1 MTGCLAQCF
10 KWSPGYA
17 ANHSSDIFSALS
29 ALTNLRDTELNRNI
43 AYSFAELF
51 EKSANFYL
59 KYLQEGLLILKN
71 IFED

>member
-17 ANHSSDIFSALS
+17 ANHANEIFKALS
-29 ALTNLRDTELNRNI
+29 ALVDLRDTELNRNI
-43 AYSFAELF
+43 AYGFAELF
-51 EKSANFYL
+51 EKSAVFFM

-71 IFED
+71 IF